1 MDNQNL
7 NNENIG
13 DDDIDNKSSGDKNTK
28 KYKMFLR
35 QKQRVLPGHHFCD
48 CQGTEHDVLNNCLN
62 CGRIACIQE
71 GSGPCAFCGHLV
83 LSKAEMLNKANDL
96 KEEHLIPSECKEP
109 LSLAKLSEDLQKA
122 LQCKDKLLE
131 YQKDSVRRTTIY
143 DDQSDYFMMNGGKSW
158 LSDKERAEMEGK
170 YNELLAKK
178 YAPRSERKIIV
189 DFGPDEIVEQSTS
202 YNLCSDEFAKS
213 LEEGETILPKSVVT
227 NEKIAA
233 EYIPRV
239 KNLNFN
245 NAEHVGRAVEQISRV
260 QDDYITEIHDSG
272 ICLSVH
278 QPFASLLIRGIKRFE
293 GRSWYSTHRGLLWI
307 ASTAKPLNHEEKE
320 QIESFY
326 LRLYNDQLPKP
337 FPEQYITGCLLGCV
351 NMVDCLPQ
359 EQFFEQYSYGE
370 VESPYVFIFENP
382 VELAVKIPISGK
394 RLIIRERLQVSVECT
409 CSAKKRYGC
418 ILCIN
423 VAEKYMYN
431 VYQQSAGLAISILNN
446 EICIMRIQQIYCKW
460 QRNLFGGKV
469 PRQENSKETQFLDSA
484 VDCKDKQAMVSL
496 YGD

>member
-1 MDNQNL
+1 LLFMDNQNL

-28 KYKMFLR
+28 KYKTFLR
-35 QKQRVLPGHHFCD
+35 QKQREQRKEKRQVKVFENKQVVLPGHHFCD
-48 CQGTEHDVLNNCLN
+48 CQGTEHEVLNNCLN

-71 GSGPCAFCGHLV
+71 GSGPCAFCGHVV

-213 LEEGETILPKSVVT
+213 SEEGETILPKSVVA

-260 QDDYITEIHDSG
+260 QDDYLTEIHDAG

-337 FPEQYITGCLLGCV
+337 FPEEYITGCLLGCV

-394 RLIIRERLQVSVECT
+394 RRLYNLDTQIHQA
-409 CSAKKRYGC
+409 AKK
-418 ILCIN
+418 
-423 VAEKYMYN
+423 A
-431 VYQQSAGLAISILNN
+431 LAATSN
-446 EICIMRIQQIYCKW
+446 
-460 QRNLFGGKV
+460 
-469 PRQENSKETQFLDSA
+469 T
-484 VDCKDKQAMVSL
+484 
-496 YGD
+496 